1 MNYDNGYVIK
11 SGSWMQDGLI
21 SLSVY
26 ICNLLF
32 SLVELYFFILS

>member
-11 SGSWMQDGLI
+11 SVSWMQDGLI

-32 SLVELYFFILS
+32 SLFRTKFVMLS